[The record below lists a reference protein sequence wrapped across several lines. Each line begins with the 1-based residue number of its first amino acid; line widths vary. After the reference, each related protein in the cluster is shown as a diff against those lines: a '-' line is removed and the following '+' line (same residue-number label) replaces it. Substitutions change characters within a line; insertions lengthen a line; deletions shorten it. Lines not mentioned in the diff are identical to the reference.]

1 MSTPLSFCD
10 ISARFGQEP
19 APQQSI
25 EEQAGWNPGQLFL
38 DLLQKVQEQ
47 KEQSAKQAE
56 EDALMAMVDAMNV
69 SSRDRE
75 SGRAR
80 ETAEEILLK
89 ASQTIAEK
97 TGGKVDPT
105 TTLTVQAILACLG
118 DRFTFDQADEL
129 QAEREDRAEEEKRA
143 EEVTQQEQTSAD
155 PVH

>member
-1 MSTPLSFCD
+1 MCD
-10 ISARFGQEP
+10 IGARYHAVPEKPTLQELT
-19 APQQSI
+19 
-25 EEQAGWNPGQLFL
+25 GWDPNTLFL
-38 DLLQKVQEQ
+38 DYMNKVRE
-47 KEQSAKQAE
+47 KRERELDEAE

-129 QAEREDRAEEEKRA
+129 QAEREDQAEEEKRA
-143 EEVTQQEQTSAD
+143 EEVTQDQQTPATMKGGE
-155 PVH
+155 